1 MNNLEYYISTKY
13 SNDPLWFE
21 DEVKQGYHTSRI
33 AKAYSIMNY
42 LHGDHKVLERKD
54 MQFKGNEFKVKKL
67 ILNNAKSICNFHSTY
82 LLGNNVSL
90 TGSKKLVSELQNV
103 YNYGKYNSLDFQIAD
118 KLVKYGNSYEYIYKD
133 GDRITSKL
141 ISNECAYPVYDEMG
155 NYVAFIEYYTN
166 LEHISYYYVYSDDS
180 VVLWSNEGEELHII
194 DEWSNTSGLPI
205 VYKTLNDWDSR
216 EGEGL
221 LENIIPVLN
230 EIEDLLSKM
239 GDSIYTLSLSPI
251 SVTEGQETM
260 GSIENNDYVGYNF
273 NFERGGSFKYA
284 NSEMDYNSIKYYLDT
299 IQNQLNQIAYMPSI
313 LGGSGNIAN
322 VSEVSLKMLYSL
334 ADVFAMLNE
343 RVIREGF
350 NERFNVIRKL
360 IGEENDSEYVN
371 VTFNY
376 ARPQNVSELLDNIKK
391 QFDMNAISIES
402 IVEQSPLTS
411 DKEMEL
417 NRLKGMSYSSEDN
430 KADKVDD

>member
-1 MNNLEYYISTKY
+1 
-13 SNDPLWFE
+13 
-21 DEVKQGYHTSRI
+21 
-33 AKAYSIMNY
+33 
-42 LHGDHKVLERKD
+42 
-54 MQFKGNEFKVKKL
+54 
-67 ILNNAKSICNFHSTY
+67 
-82 LLGNNVSL
+82 
-90 TGSKKLVSELQNV
+90 
-103 YNYGKYNSLDFQIAD
+103 
-118 KLVKYGNSYEYIYKD
+118 
-133 GDRITSKL
+133 
-141 ISNECAYPVYDEMG
+141 MG
-155 NYVAFIEYYTN
+155 NYIAFIEYYTN
-166 LEHISYYYVYSDDS
+166 LEHISYYYVYNSDS
-180 VVLWSNEGEELHII
+180 VVLWSNEGSNLHVI

-216 EGEGL
+216 QGEGL
-221 LENIIPVLN
+221 LENIIPVLD

-251 SVTEGQETM
+251 AVTEGQETM

-273 NFERGGSFKYA
+273 NFERGGSFKYV

-299 IQNQLNQIAYMPSI
+299 IQNHLNQIDYMPSI

-360 IGEENDSEYVN
+360 IGNNNDSEYVN

-411 DKEMEL
+411 DKEMEI
-417 NRLKGMSYSSEDN
+417 NRLKGVSDSNEDN
-430 KADKVDD
+430 EGDKVDE